1 MILIFVVRE
10 DVGTLSALLN
20 VHVIQDLK
28 SGWMENAKVCRS
40 WNGPPSQTEYV
51 CHLRLLN
58 ITLLSYME

>member
-10 DVGTLSALLN
+10 DVGILSAHLN

-40 WNGPPSQTEYV
+40 GNGPRSHMT
-51 CHLRLLN
+51 
-58 ITLLSYME
+58 TLSYEIAQYFVTAIH